1 MGRSTQTQSSI
12 YSENIHSP
20 WERLG
25 SSSGSLVRNRHG
37 DFEETSQTTGQDG
50 STTSSSVLGERLT
63 RATDFQA
70 PSDKQDSDPG
80 TALGHQIASKS
91 PSQETNRV
99 SSTSNPGD
107 DVFAG
112 TSEDEYD
119 SYLFDSSPATP
130 ENQVL
135 GPIFA
140 EVREDLATVA
150 LHRFTDKLLKTSPST
165 KRPRRSLSPRTRKR
179 IKLHSLSK
187 HAEVEQRTMPEEE
200 DTIFVDLPGSES
212 RVFAC
217 PFYIRNRKEHMR
229 CLSRADLRSIEDLK
243 RHLWNLHQRPPY
255 CPTCGQTFNRASDRD
270 DHIRARTCQKQD
282 PPVPEGI
289 TEDQMHQLARRA
301 KPGTL
306 ESSQWLDIWH
316 VVFPV
321 EDGQAKSLPPQ
332 TPYLVGE
339 LESMVCVAR
348 TFWLNEG
355 PLIIAEFLET
365 RGLRAYD
372 VPDEER
378 NLDAL
383 HRLILNEL
391 IDGLLAS
398 SGNDDGDPHS
408 STANVVLGLWTAWR
422 QLREIWSRK

>member
-1 MGRSTQTQSSI
+1 MGRSTQKESSI
-12 YSENIHSP
+12 YSENIHSS

-25 SSSGSLVRNRHG
+25 PSRGSLVRNRHG
-37 DFEETSQTTGQDG
+37 DSEDTSQTTGPDW

-63 RATDFQA
+63 LATDFQA

-99 SSTSNPGD
+99 SPNSNPGD
-107 DVFAG
+107 DVFARN
-112 TSEDEYD
+112 SDEYD

-130 ENQVL
+130 ENEVL
-135 GPIFA
+135 SPIFA

-150 LHRFTDKLLKTSPST
+150 LHRFTDKLLKISPSS

-179 IKLHSLSK
+179 IKLHSLSQ

-217 PFYIRNRKEHMR
+217 PFYIKNPTEHVE
-229 CLSRADLRSIEDLK
+229 CLSRADLRSIEDMK

-255 CPTCGQTFNRASDRD
+255 CPTCGRTFDRASDRD
-270 DHIRARTCQKQD
+270 GHIRARTCQKKD
-282 PPVPEGI
+282 PPVPDGI

-301 KPGTL
+301 KLGTP
-306 ESSQWLDIWH
+306 ESTQWLDIWH

-321 EDGQAKSLPPQ
+321 EDGQAKYLPPN

-348 TFWLNEG
+348 RFWLSEG
-355 PLIIAEFLET
+355 PSIIAEFLET
-365 RGLRAYD
+365 RGLRTYD

-398 SGNDDGDPHS
+398 SGNDDDEPHS
-408 STANVVLGLWTAWR
+408 FTANGVLGLWTAWR
-422 QLREIWSRK
+422 QLREIWSRR